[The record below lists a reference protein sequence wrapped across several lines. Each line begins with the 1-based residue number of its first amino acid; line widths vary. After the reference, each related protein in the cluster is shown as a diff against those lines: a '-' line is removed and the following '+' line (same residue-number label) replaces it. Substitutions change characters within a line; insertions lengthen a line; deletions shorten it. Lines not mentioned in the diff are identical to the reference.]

1 MADSAQVPQQVLE
14 ARTFLKEKDCAS
26 PLGLDAKIL
35 SGFSSDGVL
44 AWTVDDSGKR
54 LEVWDT
60 ATGSSV
66 GFWSSSSVGN
76 ITCVEECAVGDGG
89 ARLFLVGVS
98 KSDRNCGLAIV
109 HAAKGALLRLIS
121 LDFVVSSIHCLT
133 NSGAVPAIDD
143 GHLFS
148 YFKGAVV
155 LGGYGGIVMLID
167 LQVDQLK
174 ERLAGGRGGGEPG
187 RLLLLNDRPPRG
199 KEECAAL
206 RQQALAEGKF
216 LAADLTSKRC
226 TVLFTQRA
234 KSCAEIL
241 PI

>member
-14 ARTFLKEKDCAS
+14 PRTFFKEKDTAS
-26 PLGLDAKIL
+26 SPGLDSKIL

-44 AWTVDDSGKR
+44 AWTVDDSGRR
-54 LEVWDT
+54 LEVWET
-60 ATGSSV
+60 ADGSSA

-76 ITCVEECAVGDGG
+76 ITCVEECVVGDSG

-109 HAAKGALLRLIS
+109 HAAKGTLLRLIS

-133 NSGAVPAIDD
+133 SSGAVPAIDD

-148 YFKGAVV
+148 FFKGAAV

-167 LQVDQLK
+167 LQVDQLR
-174 ERLAGGRGGGEPG
+174 ERLAGGRRGGEPG
-187 RLLLLNDRPPRG
+187 SLLLLNDRPPRG
-199 KEECAAL
+199 KEECVAL
-206 RQQALAEGKF
+206 RQQALTEGKF
-216 LAADLTSKRC
+216 LAADLTSKSD
-226 TVLFTQRA
+226 TVDSDMSDSFVRI
-234 KSCAEIL
+234 SM
-241 PI
+241 